1 MKKYHIYELIR
12 HIYIYCRAQIK
23 KISFRSPCRGILF
36 AGGGSPM
43 STCGNFT
50 IYVSLLLNFQV
61 VTIKGLMIFQRWE
74 YGILNLHVSI
84 YVQTYTYYTFV
95 LQS

>member
-1 MKKYHIYELIR
+1 
-12 HIYIYCRAQIK
+12 
-23 KISFRSPCRGILF
+23 
-36 AGGGSPM
+36 M